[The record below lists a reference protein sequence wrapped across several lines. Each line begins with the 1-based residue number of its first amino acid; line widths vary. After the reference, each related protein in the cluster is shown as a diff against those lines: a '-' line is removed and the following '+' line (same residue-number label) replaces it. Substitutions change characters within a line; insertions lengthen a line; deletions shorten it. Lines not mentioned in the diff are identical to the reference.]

1 MKRYILFFVAL
12 TALASCDVRRRDR
25 ISDDVGIK
33 EEKTERASVIVKE
46 KAVKDSLDKLAVF
59 LKDSTTVQL
68 IDSVYNFGSITAGE
82 KVNYSFR
89 FKNTGNKPLIITEA
103 HASCGCTVPEKPE
116 KPIMPGETGVI
127 KVVFNSQGKQGH
139 QDKAIIVNSNAKPMF
154 GDLKLMGE
162 VK

>member
-1 MKRYILFFVAL
+1 MKTYIISFVAL
-12 TALASCDVRRRDR
+12 VSIASCDVRRRDK
-25 ISDDVGIK
+25 ISDEAGMRQEKLDK
-33 EEKTERASVIVKE
+33 ETELQRKRVVN
-46 KAVKDSLDKLAVF
+46 DSLDKLAAF

-89 FKNTGNKPLIITEA
+89 FKNTGNKPLIVTEA
-103 HASCGCTVPEKPE
+103 HASCGCTIPEKPE

-127 KVVFNSQGKQGH
+127 KVVFNTQGKQGH
-139 QDKAIIVNSNAKPMF
+139 QEKAIIVSSNVKPFF
-154 GDLKLMGE
+154 GDLKLIGD